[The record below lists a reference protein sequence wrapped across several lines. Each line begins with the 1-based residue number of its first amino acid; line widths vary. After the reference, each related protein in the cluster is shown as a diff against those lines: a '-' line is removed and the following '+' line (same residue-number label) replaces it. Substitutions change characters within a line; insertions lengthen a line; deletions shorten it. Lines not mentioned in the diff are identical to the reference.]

1 MILKT
6 MDKAT
11 FVLSESETRGVLD
24 AIKRSDKYIT
34 IQGAFILTSSVSGIY
49 PEEALEKHET
59 GRLHDGTKVIKKF
72 GAWVDA
78 RNPDVRLDAA
88 YYPEIARDEVLTELE
103 WKRAG
108 LDQLDGEHRQYCYQL
123 TIEKRLEDEA
133 ATNTIKKLT

>member
-1 MILKT
+1 

-24 AIKRSDKYIT
+24 AIKRGDKYIT

-49 PEEALEKHET
+49 PEAALET
-59 GRLHDGTKVIKKF
+59 TDRGVLHDGTKVIKKF
-72 GAWVDA
+72 GQWVDA

-108 LDQLDGEHRQYCYQL
+108 IAGLDEYERLVGYELAFSQ
-123 TIEKRLEDEA
+123 RLESND
-133 ATNTIKKLT
+133 TKKLT